1 MDLYPAID
9 LRGGRCVRLHQGD
22 FSRATVYGD
31 DPIAQA
37 EAFAAAGAPWI
48 HVVDLDASRG
58 DGSNLEVVLG
68 IAAAIAPT
76 RVQTGGGVRDGS
88 LLERGVERVVLGS
101 IAVDDRAAARALVER
116 YGSRTAI
123 GLDHREG
130 ELRTRGWEER
140 GGVELLDAATWPE
153 FRGTGA
159 FVVTDIARDGALLGP
174 DLEGYE
180 RLVSL
185 TDVPVVASGGVA
197 GLDDLHALRRLGV
210 AGVIVGKALYEGR
223 FTIEEALDACRA

>member
-9 LRGGRCVRLHQGD
+9 LRGGRCVRLFQGD
-22 FSRATVYGD
+22 FAQETVYGD
-31 DPIAQA
+31 DPVAVA
-37 EAFAAAGAPWI
+37 KGFEAAGASWV

-58 DGSNLEVVLG
+58 DGSNVDLVVA
-68 IAAAIAPT
+68 IAAAVSIP
-76 RVQTGGGVRDGS
+76 VQTGGGVRDGS

-101 IAVDDRAAARALVER
+101 IAVNDRAAAGALVAA
-116 YGSRTAI
+116 YGARTAI
-123 GLDHREG
+123 GLDHRDG

-159 FVVTDIARDGALLGP
+159 FVVTDIARDGALQGP
-174 DLEGYE
+174 DLDGYE
-180 RLVSL
+180 RLVAL
-185 TDVPVVASGGVA
+185 TDAPIVASGGVS
-197 GLDDLHALRRLGV
+197 GVDDLRALRDLGV

>member
-1 MDLYPAID
+1 MDLYPAVD
-9 LRGGRCVRLHQGD
+9 LRGGRCVRLFQGD
-22 FSRATVYGD
+22 FAQETVYGE
-31 DPIAQA
+31 DPVEVAKRF
-37 EAFAAAGAPWI
+37 EEAGAPWI

-58 DGSNLEVVLG
+58 DGSNVELVVE
-68 IAAAIAPT
+68 IAAAVSVP
-76 RVQTGGGVRDGS
+76 VQTGGGVRDGS
-88 LLERGVERVVLGS
+88 LLERGIERVVLGS
-101 IAVDDRAAARALVER
+101 IAVNDRAAAGALVER
-116 YGSRTAI
+116 YGTRTAI
-123 GLDHREG
+123 GLDHRGG

-153 FRGTGA
+153 FRKAGA
-159 FVVTDIARDGALLGP
+159 FVVTDIARDGALQGP

-197 GLDDLHALRRLGV
+197 GLEDLRALRALGV

-223 FTIEEALDACRA
+223 FTIEEAVSACRA